1 MLENKVNKQLVEAK
15 PDFVYGKDIDEKTL
29 VRRKTTLARV
39 MQQAQI
45 ALKKAETAGDSELA
59 NKLQQ
64 KIEELQE
71 LMDSASNISGS
82 NSNEDKEEDE
92 NTKNS
97 EEDDSIDSNNQE
109 AEDEEETEDEDSD
122 DDNDKDAK
130 DDNDDDNENSLS
142 DDSTESNQSNNNN
155 DVENNPK
162 TNNDEDNNKASSKA
176 SEEESEDEN
185 MPDSDDSEDSNNND
199 SDDDDSEEEINK
211 ASEGEDEGESDEGD
225 SDEPNEDSNEDSEE
239 SDSTDSDENSD
250 EDSNENESGGSDEND
265 EDEEEDSDEIAIKD
279 DTILQDPFKNISDQ
293 LPPEIQKQVDKG
305 DLRIETELEAIK
317 RILSKLKGEAR
328 RGAQDAVKEI
338 FKMAG
343 YNLEESL
350 TKNLNEAIK
359 KSLSELSDD
368 EFNKIVNDVLD
379 LVDQNTEIDYSTDLE
394 ARIAEIK
401 KDASNPLKNRELD
414 QEDSNNL
421 RGERQ
426 LAKAREKENQKYQNF
441 RTLDSFKINFYRAIK
456 DQVEKTEDEDETWS
470 VINRRTEDDPSIVKR
485 GITID
490 DMNDNIPTVD
500 VYFDQSGSW
509 GDKEIEIG
517 KSAVS
522 VINEFAERGEIKLNI
537 YYFANHVHSDAASA
551 RAEGSTDA
559 WPEIIQNIKAHKTK
573 NVVIM
578 TDSDVEWDAI
588 RGVRHIVEGC
598 VWYVWKNGRC
608 APTAP
613 QKLYGRTGTF
623 QYSFKTR

>member
-82 NSNEDKEEDE
+82 NSNEDTEEDE

-97 EEDDSIDSNNQE
+97 EEDDSMNSNNQE
-109 AEDEEETEDEDSD
+109 AEDEEEPEDEDSD
-122 DDNDKDAK
+122 DDNDIDAK

-142 DDSTESNQSNNNN
+142 DDSTESSQSNNN

-162 TNNDEDNNKASSKA
+162 TNNDEDNNKTSSKA

-185 MPDSDDSEDSNNND
+185 MSDSDDSEDGNNN
-199 SDDDDSEEEINK
+199 SDDDSEEEINK
-211 ASEGEDEGESDEGD
+211 ASEDEDEGESDEGD

-239 SDSTDSDENSD
+239 GDSTDSDENSE
-250 EDSNENESGGSDEND
+250 EDSNDNESGGSDEND
-265 EDEEEDSDEIAIKD
+265 EDEEDSDEIAIKD

-426 LAKAREKENQKYQNF
+426 LARAREKENQKYQNF

-490 DMNDNIPTVD
+490 DMNENIPTVD

-551 RAEGSTDA
+551 RAEGSTEA